1 MNTSNKILNFCDY
14 VKLNDSNKNEN
25 LELRSQIKEMQS
37 RYEADKELIKKKYE
51 KYDMLSDDEKKIL
64 DNASLELDML
74 HSSTMKSIQDVLT
87 GKY

>member
-37 RYEADKELIKKKYE
+37 RYEADKELIKKKY
-51 KYDMLSDDEKKIL
+51 YTFL
-64 DNASLELDML
+64 
-74 HSSTMKSIQDVLT
+74 TMV
-87 GKY
+87 